1 MDANSPILLLL
12 KATLLLGVAFA
23 AVRWERNAPAV
34 RRHGVWSVTFVA
46 LLALPLLA
54 LSIPGIHI
62 PVPAWRD
69 AITRSRGESG
79 ESGDEGRLVTS
90 PPTPR
95 LRVTQSDVSSSPPS
109 PRLRVTQSD
118 VSSSPPSPRLRVT
131 QSDVSSSPTSPR
143 LRVTQS
149 DVSSSPTSPRL
160 RVTQSDVRPAASLDS
175 SNPIDNEINRARV
188 NVAQVLIVV
197 WLAGVAAALLAL
209 VRSLLRVRRLVASG
223 RYLDDFDWLRAAQR
237 IARQLGL
244 DTVPRLLVSN
254 SVSAPMAGNVGQAIV
269 FLPANAD
276 QWDSDRRDV
285 VLTHEMTHLAR
296 KDPLRILAAR
306 IACALYWFHPLMWL
320 AARRSTADCEQAC
333 DESVLALGIRPSVY
347 ARVLLDF
354 AHQAPASVP
363 SVALPIV
370 RRHRL
375 ENRVMAILS
384 NPGAT
389 PRRTTSPRRTRL
401 TALGSMAL
409 IASLAAARPATVEAV
424 SKTGSVPTAPEV
436 RQPETAPVSP
446 ALVATPATTPKVRE
460 ASVPAATV
468 LTTQDGS
475 CWNAYSRARSFSGS
489 SSTSYGD
496 RLIQRIGR
504 IDRDRIA
511 QMTFGELRVCMVTF
525 GYDGSDAAEA
535 PSEWIG
541 HADRIIMETEREND
555 VRRLEIDGG
564 RSSWFINGRSAA
576 IDDGAGAWRRAMLD
590 LLDTS
595 WEISTLRGQESS
607 LRGEI
612 SSVQGERSSLLGEIS
627 SLRGEVSSMQGEISS
642 LRGEES
648 SLRGEISSIRGHESS
663 LRGQISSERGAI
675 SSLESQRWERGAD
688 RDAINARIRRHEDNI
703 RDIERE
709 LDRYD
714 TDARVRAVEREIAT
728 LDTDRK
734 VAAVERRIREF
745 DVEQKV
751 AEVEKE
757 LAKLNVDRQVRGI
770 ETEIRDLNVDTR
782 VRDMTAQREAA
793 LDRLRRVL
801 GIR

>member
-1 MDANSPILLLL
+1 MEANSPILLLL
-12 KATLLLGVAFA
+12 KATLLLGFGFA
-23 AVRWERNAPAV
+23 AVRWERTSPAV
-34 RRHGVWSVTFVA
+34 RRHGVWSATFVA

-54 LSIPGIHI
+54 LSLPGILV
-62 PVPAWRD
+62 PVPAWSDGRTFAQQPD
-69 AITRSRGESG
+69 ASQGPVLATEAAPKLQGSEWSTI
-79 ESGDEGRLVTS
+79 DVT
-90 PPTPR
+90 
-95 LRVTQSDVSSSPPS
+95 
-109 PRLRVTQSD
+109 
-118 VSSSPPSPRLRVT
+118 
-131 QSDVSSSPTSPR
+131 
-143 LRVTQS
+143 
-149 DVSSSPTSPRL
+149 
-160 RVTQSDVRPAASLDS
+160 
-175 SNPIDNEINRARV
+175 NPIEDIAAGTSV
-188 NVAQVLIVV
+188 NVSRLLIVL
-197 WLAGVAAALLAL
+197 WLAGVAAALIAL
-209 VRSLLRVRRLVASG
+209 VRSLLRVRRLVSTG
-223 RYLDDFDWLRAAQR
+223 RHLDDSRWQRAAER
-237 IARQLGL
+237 IARKLEL
-244 DTVPRLLVSN
+244 DTVPRLIVSED
-254 SVSAPMAGNVGQAIV
+254 VAAPMAGNLGKPTV
-269 FLPANAD
+269 FLPTDAT
-276 QWDSDRRDV
+276 QWDDERRDV

-320 AARRSTADCEQAC
+320 AERKATADCEQAC

-354 AHQAPASVP
+354 AHQAPGPVP

-384 NPGAT
+384 TSGAT
-389 PRRTTSPRRTRL
+389 PRRTSSPRRTML
-401 TALGSMAL
+401 TALGSMTL
-409 IASLAAARPATVEAV
+409 IASVAAARPAEVRAV
-424 SKTGSVPTAPEV
+424 TETEIATPAPIATPLPEL
-436 RQPETAPVSP
+436 RQPEAAPMTAPP
-446 ALVATPATTPKVRE
+446 AVTPKARE
-460 ASVPAATV
+460 ANILAETV
-468 LTTQDGS
+468 QSTQGGS
-475 CWNAYSRARSFSGS
+475 CWNAYSGARSFTGS
-489 SSTSYGD
+489 SSTTYGD
-496 RLIQRIGR
+496 RLIQRVGR
-504 IDRDRIA
+504 VGRERVA

-525 GYDGSDAAEA
+525 GYDGPDDAEA

-541 HADRIIMETEREND
+541 HADRVIMETEREND

-564 RSSWFINGRSAA
+564 RSAWSINGRSAA
-576 IDDGAGAWRRAMLD
+576 VDDGVGAWRRAMLD

-595 WEISTLRGQESS
+595 WEISVLRGQESS

-627 SLRGEVSSMQGEISS
+627 SLRGEVSSMLGEISS

-709 LDRYD
+709 IDRYD
-714 TDARVRAVEREIAT
+714 VDARVRAVEREIAT

-745 DVEQKV
+745 DVERKV
-751 AEVEKE
+751 EEVERE

-782 VRDMTAQREAA
+782 VRDMSAQRDAA

-801 GIR
+801 GMR

>member
-12 KATLLLGVAFA
+12 KATLLLGIAFG
-23 AVRWERNAPAV
+23 AVRWERTSPAV
-34 RRHGVWSVTFVA
+34 RRHGVWSVLFVA

-54 LSIPGIHI
+54 LSLPVIQI
-62 PVPAWRD
+62 PVPGLQQDGVIAQQVDFATPR
-69 AITRSRGESG
+69 TRSDKA
-79 ESGDEGRLVTS
+79 SGDKPGLDRS
-90 PPTPR
+90 RRAPR
-95 LRVTQSDVSSSPPS
+95 LSVTENDAGSLPAIDVSDPEVHEADR
-109 PRLRVTQSD
+109 PRMR
-118 VSSSPPSPRLRVT
+118 
-131 QSDVSSSPTSPR
+131 
-143 LRVTQS
+143 
-149 DVSSSPTSPRL
+149 
-160 RVTQSDVRPAASLDS
+160 
-175 SNPIDNEINRARV
+175 
-188 NVAQVLIVV
+188 VAQLIFVL
-197 WLAGVAAALLAL
+197 WLAGVSAALFAL
-209 VRSLLRVRRLVASG
+209 VRSLFRVRRLVATG
-223 RYLDDFDWLRAAQR
+223 HRLEHARWKRAAER
-237 IARQLGL
+237 IARQLAL
-244 DTVPRLLVSN
+244 HSEPRLVVSS
-254 SVSAPMAGNVGQAIV
+254 SVTTPMAGIIGQPTV
-269 FLPANAD
+269 FLPTDAVS
-276 QWDSDRRDV
+276 WDDDRRDV

-354 AHQAPASVP
+354 AHQATPVP

-375 ENRVMAILS
+375 ENRVMTILS
-384 NPGAT
+384 SSSA
-389 PRRTTSPRRTRL
+389 PRRTTSPYRTASA
-401 TALGSMAL
+401 ALGSTVL
-409 IASLAAARPATVEAV
+409 ILSVAAARPAAVEAV
-424 SKTGSVPTAPEV
+424 NAAQVVGRTQEILAPLTIAPE
-436 RQPETAPVSP
+436 TG
-446 ALVATPATTPKVRE
+446 L
-460 ASVPAATV
+460 ATV
-468 LTTQDGS
+468 PVVRTASRPTTNVGVQDGS
-475 CWNAYSRARSFSGS
+475 CWNAYSRTRNFSGS
-489 SSTSYGD
+489 LSTTSGD
-496 RLIQRIGR
+496 RIIQRIGR
-504 IDRDRIA
+504 LGGERVA
-511 QMTFGELRVCMVTF
+511 QMTFGDVRVCMVTF
-525 GYDGSDAAEA
+525 GYDGPDDAES

-541 HADRIIMETEREND
+541 HADRVILETEREND

-564 RSSWFINGRSAA
+564 RRTWSINGRTATM
-576 IDDGAGAWRRAMLD
+576 DDGVDAWRRAMLD

-595 WEISTLRGQESS
+595 WEISALRGRESS

-612 SSVQGERSSLLGEIS
+612 SSVHGERSSLLGEIS

-709 LDRYD
+709 IDRYD
-714 TDARVRAVEREIAT
+714 TEARVRAVEKEIAA

-745 DVEQKV
+745 DVDRKV
-751 AEVEKE
+751 AEVERE
-757 LAKLNVDRQVRGI
+757 IAKLNVDREVQGI
-770 ETEIRDLNVDTR
+770 EREIRDLDVESR

-793 LDRLRRVL
+793 LDRLRRAL